1 MSDFSTASKALDFQK
16 LKEKAR
22 KILKQED
29 ANSRIISGNPVFLPL
44 EGDALG
50 LIPEDSSELGL

>member
-1 MSDFSTASKALDFQK
+1 MSDFSTASRAADFLK

-29 ANSRIISGNPVFLPL
+29 AFSRIISGNPVFLPIGQ
-44 EGDALG
+44 ERMGS
-50 LIPEDSSELGL
+50 IPEE

>member
-1 MSDFSTASKALDFQK
+1 MSDFSTASKAVDFSR

-29 ANSRIISGNPVFLPL
+29 NFSRIISGNPVFLPL
-44 EGDALG
+44 D
-50 LIPEDSSELGL
+50 

>member
-1 MSDFSTASKALDFQK
+1 MSDFSTASKTADFQR

-29 ANSRIISGNPVFLPL
+29 SNSRIISGNPVFLPIDP
-44 EGDALG
+44 ERMGS
-50 LIPEDSSELGL
+50 IPEE